1 MGSRPPGGWAGSWG
15 TGGETPE
22 NSRGEDEPGP
32 PPGVTARVEKGF
44 FEDSLVRCQ
53 EEGVHEAGLPAPQAR
68 ALPGRK
74 IKIRRIILRD
84 CHGDASADG
93 GQHASR
99 HAIRLPHDSHRG
111 RRFHPQDSGRDR
123 SWRLSTKGVAA
134 LGQGRIGTQ
143 VCGIPEPSHF
153 PAQRGGQALG
163 PALCGVW
170 GKIQDRDS
178 GRGPIRGA

>member
-1 MGSRPPGGWAGSWG
+1 MASALLAWGRGEAEWGAGRLAGGQEAGG

-44 FEDSLVRCQ
+44 FEDSLVRRQ
-53 EEGVHEAGLPAPQAR
+53 EEGVQEAGLPAPQAR

-93 GQHASR
+93 GQHSSR
-99 HAIRLPHDSHRG
+99 HATPFVFLTTALEAG
-111 RRFHPQDSGRDR
+111 A
-123 SWRLSTKGVAA
+123 STPGTLGETGAA
-134 LGQGRIGTQ
+134 GT
-143 VCGIPEPSHF
+143 PPS
-153 PAQRGGQALG
+153 
-163 PALCGVW
+163 
-170 GKIQDRDS
+170 I
-178 GRGPIRGA
+178 

>member
-1 MGSRPPGGWAGSWG
+1 MPSLLG
-15 TGGETPE
+15 GGERLNGEQAAWWVGRKLGGGAGGKAASSLHSPKLQRTP
-22 NSRGEDEPGP
+22 RGEDEPGP
-32 PPGVTARVEKGF
+32 PPGVIARVEKGF

-53 EEGVHEAGLPAPQAR
+53 EEGVQEAGLPAPQAR

-74 IKIRRIILRD
+74 IKIRRIILSD

-99 HAIRLPHDSHRG
+99 HAIRLPHDSPGG

-123 SWRLSTKGVAA
+123 SWRHSTKGIAA

-153 PAQRGGQALG
+153 PAQ
-163 PALCGVW
+163 
-170 GKIQDRDS
+170 
-178 GRGPIRGA
+178 

>member
-1 MGSRPPGGWAGSWG
+1 MASALLAWGRGEAEWGAGRLAGGQEAGG

-44 FEDSLVRCQ
+44 FEDSLVRRQ
-53 EEGVHEAGLPAPQAR
+53 EEGVQEAGLPAPQAR

-99 HAIRLPHDSHRG
+99 HAIRLPHDSPGG
-111 RRFHPQDSGRDR
+111 RRFHPLDSGRDR
-123 SWRLSTKGVAA
+123 SWRDSAKRIAA
-134 LGQGRIGTQ
+134 LGQGRTGTQ

-153 PAQRGGQALG
+153 PAQ
-163 PALCGVW
+163 
-170 GKIQDRDS
+170 
-178 GRGPIRGA
+178 